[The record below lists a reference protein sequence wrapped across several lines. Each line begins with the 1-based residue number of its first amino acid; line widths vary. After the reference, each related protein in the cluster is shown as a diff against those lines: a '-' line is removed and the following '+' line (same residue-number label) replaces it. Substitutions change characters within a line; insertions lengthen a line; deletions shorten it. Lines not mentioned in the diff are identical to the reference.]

1 MKGFNANIA
10 FHFRLVVS
18 GLFHKWEKINYN
30 FISLPNITFIYFM
43 LYHIIELLDKHV
55 TDKSMHLDCI
65 GIWYNA
71 YRSE

>member
-1 MKGFNANIA
+1 
-10 FHFRLVVS
+10 
-18 GLFHKWEKINYN
+18 
-30 FISLPNITFIYFM
+30 M

-55 TDKSMHLDCI
+55 TDKAMHLDCI